1 MSLPLEVINLALAR
15 LGESPIQSADENSV
29 PANVAKV
36 MYDPARR
43 AVLRDFLWNF
53 SVRQSTLARKQEP
66 SAKGMGNEFSL
77 PADCIRVVAVRPE
90 RKFVVRGNSLFA
102 EAETVTIDYV
112 ADVTDPQEFDDS
124 FVEALSFKLASD
136 LAMSIKGSSQAMA
149 ENLNVYYSLVR
160 KAATLSENESGREY
174 EDNPFLAAR
183 FG

>member
-1 MSLPLEVINLALAR
+1 MSLPLDIINLALAR
-15 LGESPIQSADENSV
+15 LGESPIQSAEEGSI

-36 MYDPARR
+36 MYDPARK

-53 SVRQSTLARKQEP
+53 SIRQSKLAKKDEP
-66 SAKGMGNEFSL
+66 LVKGLGNAFAL
-77 PADCIRVVAVRPE
+77 PADCIRVVTLRPQQ
-90 RKFVVRGNSLFA
+90 KFVVRGGYLFA
-102 EAETVTIDYV
+102 EAEAVTIDYV
-112 ADVTDPQEFDDS
+112 ADVCDPQEFDDS
-124 FVEALSFKLASD
+124 FVEALSYKLASD

-183 FG
+183 YS